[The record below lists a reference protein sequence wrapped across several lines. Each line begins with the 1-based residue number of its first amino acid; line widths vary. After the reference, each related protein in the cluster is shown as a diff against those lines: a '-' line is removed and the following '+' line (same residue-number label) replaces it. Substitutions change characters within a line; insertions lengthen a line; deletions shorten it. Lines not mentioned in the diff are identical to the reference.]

1 MSEHVPPLGSIDRRD
16 PTFRDEL
23 EHARELRV
31 AIVEALGD
39 GFIRTD
45 ANGTILEV
53 NDAFCRMVG
62 YDADDV
68 IGLASPHPWWRDDEA
83 DRALEGALVSL
94 RDHAH
99 RRAGFEGDLVGHDG
113 GRLHVAADLAALRS
127 SDGDV
132 VGFVGT
138 IKDVSE
144 RAAADELA
152 ERLTSL
158 TEQLAPQLREDEV
171 LDVILDGVF
180 DAVEPKGVGLLLPTE
195 DGTALSPR
203 RHRGLG
209 WSEDEPPLPLDADLP
224 PTRAFREGT
233 AFFFADRDRM
243 LEEFPDVRPLLNER
257 DHHARASLP
266 LRGRHGPTA
275 VLHLLFP
282 SSRSFTRRQ
291 RSFLRD
297 IADRCGLALER
308 AGLYEAQRRD
318 AERARELQLAFAEL
332 AGVATPAAVAH
343 IVLHQAVPALGGR
356 AGSISLLDEART
368 ELRLLSHAGFDE
380 GSAGGWDVLPI
391 GARLPGTDA
400 VRERTPIYL
409 EDRGSIAE
417 RYPDQVEMS
426 RDAGDRAWAALPLMH
441 GVQPIGLLFVNFAA
455 PQPFDDPQ
463 RLSLETMADR
473 AASAIDRA
481 RKYTHEHDVAVTL
494 QHSLLPADLVSR
506 PSVEI
511 ATRYEAGAEGL
522 DVGGDWYD
530 AIGLPDGRIA
540 LTVGD
545 VVGRGLAAAAT
556 MGHLRSALRALALRG
571 AGPSDVLQGLDEFAQ
586 AASGTHM
593 ATVAYAELQPTTGE
607 LAYAC
612 AGHPPPVLLP
622 RSGHPRL
629 LEDGRSPILEVQPGA
644 EPRPS
649 ATVHMSEGDAIVL
662 YTDGLTERR
671 DEPLETGLHRL
682 LEALA
687 AAGGSEPE
695 AICDLLLQRVASP
708 GSRVDDVALLCAR
721 FQGATSHVVTVPAR
735 AEALATVRAA
745 VDGWLEDLD
754 PSSALR
760 DDLVLAV
767 SEASANAVEHAYR
780 NGGAG
785 EITIEGTKGR
795 DVVLRVIDHGSWRG
809 SGGDPSRGRGMHIM
823 RSLVDDM
830 EVERRADGTTIIL
843 RRSLDGGG
851 GP

>member
-1 MSEHVPPLGSIDRRD
+1 MSEHVPPLGAVDRRD
-16 PTFRDEL
+16 STFLDEL

-45 ANGTILEV
+45 ADGTILEV

-83 DRALEGALVSL
+83 DRALEAALVSL
-94 RDHAH
+94 RDDAH

-113 GRLHVAADLAALRS
+113 GRLHVAADFAALRS

-152 ERLTSL
+152 ERLSSL

-180 DAVEPKGVGLLLPTE
+180 DAVEPKGVGLLLPTQ
-195 DGTALSPR
+195 DGTALGPR

-275 VLHLLFP
+275 VLHVLFP
-282 SSRSFTRRQ
+282 SARSFTLRQ

-409 EDRGSIAE
+409 EDRDAIAE

-441 GVQPIGLLFVNFAA
+441 GVEPIGLLFVNFAT

-473 AASAIDRA
+473 TASAIDRA

-571 AGPSDVLQGLDEFAQ
+571 AGPSDVLAGPRRVR
-586 AASGTHM
+586 ASC
-593 ATVAYAELQPTTGE
+593 V
-607 LAYAC
+607 
-612 AGHPPPVLLP
+612 GHPH
-622 RSGHPRL
+622 GHGRL
-629 LEDGRSPILEVQPGA
+629 RGA
-644 EPRPS
+644 
-649 ATVHMSEGDAIVL
+649 ATHH
-662 YTDGLTERR
+662 RR
-671 DEPLETGLHRL
+671 ARLRMRRAPATG
-682 LEALA
+682 A
-687 AAGGSEPE
+687 AAP
-695 AICDLLLQRVASP
+695 I
-708 GSRVDDVALLCAR
+708 
-721 FQGATSHVVTVPAR
+721 GAPPPA
-735 AEALATVRAA
+735 
-745 VDGWLEDLD
+745 
-754 PSSALR
+754 
-760 DDLVLAV
+760 
-767 SEASANAVEHAYR
+767 
-780 NGGAG
+780 
-785 EITIEGTKGR
+785 
-795 DVVLRVIDHGSWRG
+795 
-809 SGGDPSRGRGMHIM
+809 GRGP
-823 RSLVDDM
+823 V
-830 EVERRADGTTIIL
+830 ADA
-843 RRSLDGGG
+843 
-851 GP
+851 

>member
-1 MSEHVPPLGSIDRRD
+1 MGSIDRGD
-16 PTFRDEL
+16 PMLLDEL
-23 EHARELRV
+23 DRARELRV

-45 ANGTILEV
+45 ADGTIIEV
-53 NDAFCRMVG
+53 NEAFCRMVG
-62 YDADDV
+62 YDTDEV
-68 IGLASPHPWWRDDEA
+68 IGLASPHPWWRDDQA
-83 DRALEGALVSL
+83 TRALEAARLALL
-94 RDHAH
+94 PDDPH
-99 RRAGFEGDLVGHDG
+99 RRAEFEGDLVGRDG
-113 GRLHVAADLAALRS
+113 GRLRVAADIAVLRS
-127 SDGDV
+127 PDGEV
-132 VGFVGT
+132 VGTVGT

-152 ERLTSL
+152 ERVTHL
-158 TEQLAPQLREDEV
+158 TEQLAPQLHEDEV
-171 LDVILDGVF
+171 LDMILDGVF
-180 DAVEPKGVGLLLPTE
+180 AAVEPTGVGLLLPTG
-195 DGTALSPR
+195 DGTALAPR

-209 WSEDEPPLPLDADLP
+209 WSEDEPPLPLEADLP

-233 AFFFADRDRM
+233 AFFFADRGRM

-275 VLHLLFP
+275 VLHVLFP
-282 SSRSFTRRQ
+282 SVRSFTRQQ

-297 IADRCGLALER
+297 VADRCGLALER
-308 AGLYEAQRRD
+308 AGLYEAQRRE

-356 AGSISLLDEART
+356 AGSISLLDET
-368 ELRLLSHAGFDE
+368 GSELRLLSHAGFDE
-380 GSAGGWDVLPI
+380 ASAGGWDVLPI
-391 GARLPGTDA
+391 GERLPGADA
-400 VRERTPIYL
+400 VRERAAIYL
-409 EDRGSIAE
+409 GDRDAIAD
-417 RYPDQVEMS
+417 RYPDQLEVS
-426 RDAGDRAWAALPLMH
+426 RRAGDRAWAALPLMH
-441 GVQPIGLLFVNFAA
+441 GVEPLGLLFVNFVD

-481 RKYTHEHDVAVTL
+481 RKYTHEHVVAVTL

-506 PSVEI
+506 PSVKI

-530 AIGLPDGRIA
+530 AVGLPDGRIA

-571 AGPSDVLQGLDEFAQ
+571 AGPSDVLQGLDDFAQ

-607 LAYAC
+607 LTYAC

-622 RSGHPRL
+622 RSGRPRL
-629 LEDGRSPILEVQPGA
+629 LEDGRSPMLEVQPGDQ
-644 EPRPS
+644 PRSS
-649 ATVHMSEGDAIVL
+649 ATVRLSEGDAIVL

-687 AAGGSEPE
+687 GAGGSEPE
-695 AICDLLLQRVASP
+695 AICDLLLHRVAAP

-721 FQGATSHVVTVPAR
+721 FQGVTSHVVTVPAR

-745 VDGWLEDLD
+745 VDAWLEDLH
-754 PSSALR
+754 PPSALR
-760 DDLVLAV
+760 EDLVLAV

-780 NGGAG
+780 RGRTG

-795 DVVLRVIDHGSWRG
+795 DVVLRVIDRGSWRG

-823 RSLVDDM
+823 RSLVNDM

-843 RRSLDGGG
+843 RRSLGRGGEQRWT
-851 GP
+851 